1 MTEIPTAPPTEAD
14 SPEVLTF
21 PPVIY
26 ATFFI
31 IGIITDRALS
41 HSIEFFGFPH
51 RAGWALAVVGF
62 LIVGWAVA
70 RFVKAKTH
78 IDVRNPATTLVSD
91 GPYRF
96 SRNPMYLAA
105 TLLYTGVAI
114 AYGKTATLALLI
126 PCLVV
131 MHYGVIT
138 REERYLDGKFGD
150 AYRTYRA
157 KVRRWL

>member
-1 MTEIPTAPPTEAD
+1 MTGKPTNPSTEAD

-26 ATFFI
+26 GTFFI
-31 IGIITDRALS
+31 IGIITDRALG
-41 HSIEFFGFPH
+41 HSLEFFGFPH
-51 RAGWALAVVGF
+51 RAGWALVVIGF
-62 LIVGWAVA
+62 LIVGWAIA
-70 RFVKAKTH
+70 RFVKEKTH
-78 IDVRNPATTLVSD
+78 VDVRKPATTLVCD

-105 TLLYTGVAI
+105 TLLYAGVAI
-114 AYGKTATLALLI
+114 AFGKTATLGLLI
-126 PCLVV
+126 PCLIV

-138 REERYLDGKFGD
+138 REERYLDGKFSET
-150 AYRTYRA
+150 YRDYRA